1 MAFGIGSQ
9 ENWTTWHIYE
19 PKEFPYIHP
28 DMSFR
33 DSQEATLTKWQK
45 WGKKER
51 WDR

>member
-9 ENWTTWHIYE
+9 ENWTTWHIHK

-33 DSQEATLTKWQK
+33 DSQEATLTKMTEMRQK
-45 WGKKER
+45 GTLR
-51 WDR
+51 